1 LQEQPSYAIFISI
14 AHSLVSHN
22 NKKYETALR
31 PPHLSRTTPMLA
43 SDQIEAPPEA
53 SRKPEYLTL
62 PELERARDYYLV
74 IDDKDTAAKYVEE
87 MIRKSNDPK
96 QLKEL
101 RLQLADLYFETGR
114 MEAAGKLYAMYLTL
128 YPGDEYRA
136 YAHYQAIL
144 CRFYMSL
151 NADKDQSGTTEA
163 LILAQ
168 EYINRA
174 QHDTTNYAFYLKD
187 VEDLRTQC
195 SKKLYESDMS
205 IFNFY
210 LNKGSYNA
218 CKVHLA
224 NMKTRFVPLL
234 AYCEQELLGLEYL
247 IAGKLDDKE
256 MIVAIQ
262 EEVRTKYP
270 CEADVILAHQTQQ
283 QQNQS
288 MWDAVKLF

>member
-1 LQEQPSYAIFISI
+1 MKYFSLLSLLLLMPGCYKQYKTAI
-14 AHSLVSHN
+14 
-22 NKKYETALR
+22 K
-31 PPHLSRTTPMLA
+31 PPHLSKPASMLA

-62 PELERARDYYLV
+62 VELERARDYYLI
-74 IDDKDTAAKYVEE
+74 IDEQDTAAKYVEE
-87 MIRKSNDPK
+87 MIRQSNDPK

-151 NADKDQSGTTEA
+151 NADKDQTGTTDA

-174 QHDTTNYAFYLKD
+174 KHDTTNYAFYLKD
-187 VEDLRTQC
+187 VEDVRTQC

-234 AYCEQELLGLEYL
+234 ASCEQELLGLEYM
-247 IAGKLDDKE
+247 IAEKLNDNE
-256 MIVAIQ
+256 MIVALK
-262 EEVRTKYP
+262 EEIKTKYP
-270 CEADVILAHQTQQ
+270 HEADVILAHHIQ
-283 QQNQS
+283 QQNQAT
-288 MWDAVKLF
+288 WDAVKIF